1 MLGLWKSKK
10 VKDVEEAKRQSEHE
24 TQLATFVKDDVLGA
38 DEWRESKIGYLTG
51 LSSVGKVVGSVTT
64 NVAQSF
70 GRIGWLWS
78 YLSRTD
84 TLPSLPNVD
93 KTSYDGRQRFK
104 EAQRLHRRSEADIK
118 RAITNTWRSSL
129 LYGGITVVAVLYFVG
144 SFAIREHMYLT
155 TLALHMASIIL
166 FGAMTFRSGYYN
178 WMFRNRTLDLP
189 PVFLRSRDWFP
200 KP

>member
-10 VKDVEEAKRQSEHE
+10 VKDAEEAKRQSEHE
-24 TQLATFVKDDVLGA
+24 TQLETFVKDDVLGA
-38 DEWRESKIGYLTG
+38 DEWRESKLGYLTG

-70 GRIGWLWS
+70 GRVGWLWS
-78 YLSRTD
+78 YLSKTD
-84 TLPSLPNVD
+84 NLPSLPDVD

-104 EAQRLHRRSEADIK
+104 EAQRLHRRSEAEIK

-129 LYGGITVVAVLYFVG
+129 LYGGISIFATLYFIG
-144 SFAIREHMYLT
+144 SLLVREHMYLT
-155 TLALHMASIIL
+155 TLVLHLAGIIIFSAL
-166 FGAMTFRSGYYN
+166 TFRSAYYN

-189 PVFLRSRDWFP
+189 PVFLRSGDCMP
-200 KP
+200 KG